1 MGSLLAA
8 WGCIEQNH
16 GVHKGILILAFSLLG
31 VGASPI
37 AFAATCSTVPDNT
50 YNFVKSQMIGKIKRS
65 KLTLAKARELPWE
78 YSKFLGMM
86 LEESGGDAAK
96 VAIHGKE
103 DDKGNYSKIKDWV
116 YEENIVSSVSEVESN
131 IATFL
136 SRTNYQTNFG
146 ISQISPDQGAYNGD
160 NHKFVRARLAEIQA
174 LAKSDPDAAIK
185 RCGTDILFKDSNEN
199 LRAAFAKMSKCNPN
213 LELKVTKTSTTPIN
227 DNARLSCFARIAMLC
242 PGMHFDIMAVYPKSN
257 WGTKDAK
264 RKCVSALEQ
273 EVEDYFKGGS
283 SSAPKATP
291 VKEHN

>member
-1 MGSLLAA
+1 MRSSLAA
-8 WGCIEQNH
+8 REGIKQNH
-16 GVHKGILILAFSLLG
+16 GVRKGQFFLIFSMVVLG
-31 VGASPI
+31 ISPR
-37 AFAATCSTVPDNT
+37 ALSATCSTVPDNT
-50 YNFVKSQMIGKIKRS
+50 YNFVKSQMIGKIKRG

-96 VAIHGKE
+96 VAIHLKE
-103 DDKGNYSKIKDWV
+103 DEKGSYSKIKDWE
-116 YEENIVSSVSEVESN
+116 YEENIYSTAAEVEAN

-146 ISQISPDQGAYNGD
+146 ISQISPDQSAYNGD

-185 RCGTDILFKDSNEN
+185 RCGADILFKDSNEN
-199 LRAAFAKMSKCNPN
+199 LRAGFAKMAKCNPT
-213 LELKVTKTSTTPIN
+213 LELNVTKTSTKPIN

-264 RKCVSALEQ
+264 RKCVDALER
-273 EVEDYFKGGS
+273 EVEEHFKGGS
-283 SSAPKATP
+283 PKDGQE
-291 VKEHN
+291 KDHK